1 MIEQTAIKSDD
12 SDEIPIYKLVR
23 DAFGNY
29 VIQRI
34 FEFGNE
40 DVKKVL
46 VKTLLTSNESFLE
59 VKKSNYGKHV
69 VNMIEKY
76 TREMLKNKQA
86 KP

>member
-1 MIEQTAIKSDD
+1 M
-12 SDEIPIYKLVR
+12 R

-34 FEFGNE
+34 FEYGNDE
-40 DVKKVL
+40 VKKAL
-46 VKTLLTSNESFLE
+46 VKTLLISNESFLD

-76 TREMLKNKQA
+76 TREMLKNKQTSDSNV
-86 KP
+86 K